1 MSILCYRN
9 QGLQRLVRGLT
20 GRVTHLYLWCAG
32 VYHTDIPRQLQEEV
46 LTTPLRSAP
55 VIVREVQPALV
66 GRSDYIRRYSD
77 SGLPAPGDGPSVI
90 ELHHR
95 GDGHS
100 DGHPVDCDQCGRDVA
115 ATLRSIGVGGAGECI
130 RL

>member
-1 MSILCYRN
+1 MRK
-9 QGLQRLVRGLT
+9 LT

-32 VYHTDIPRQLQEEV
+32 VYHRDIPQELQEEV

-55 VIVREVQPALV
+55 VIVREVQSELDAW
-66 GRSDYIRRYSD
+66 SDVIRDYSV

-95 GDGHS
+95 GDGHRGQ
-100 DGHPVDCDQCGRDVA
+100 DPVDCDRCGRDVA
-115 ATLRSIGVGGAGECI
+115 ATLRRIGVGGGGECI
-130 RL
+130 R